1 MALPHGPDD
10 HPLAARRGELELRI
24 ATAGLVPLPTDR
36 DEVRFGA
43 TVTLRGEGGTTR
55 VVSIVGVDEA
65 DPAAGLVAF
74 VAPLARAL
82 LGHRRGE
89 VVTVRAPGG
98 EEGLEILKVD
108 YDAE

>member
-1 MALPHGPDD
+1 M
-10 HPLAARRGELELRI
+10 AARRAELELRI
-24 ATAGLVPLPTDR
+24 ATAALAPPPSDR

-43 TVTLRGEGGTTR
+43 TVQVRGADGKARTI
-55 VVSIVGVDEA
+55 SIVGVDEA
-65 DPAAGLVAF
+65 GPAAGLVAF

-98 EEGLEILKVD
+98 EEGLEILSVD